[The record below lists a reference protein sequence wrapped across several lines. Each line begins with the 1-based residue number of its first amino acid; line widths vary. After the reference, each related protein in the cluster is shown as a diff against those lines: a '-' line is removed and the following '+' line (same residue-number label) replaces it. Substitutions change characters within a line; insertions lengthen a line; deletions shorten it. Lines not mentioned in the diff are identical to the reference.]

1 MAFIRWT
8 TKALKNK
15 DALTD
20 ETKIL
25 ISQKDGGTD
34 KDYTTTYK
42 DIKDDIALHSVVQ
55 AVNTLESIQP
65 GLPHQILEEDNNKV
79 FAVITDILTERILT
93 LPNYQLLNPGWK
105 IVIKDAG
112 GHASSKSIK
121 IFAYKDDPP
130 GLEDQ
135 TCMIDGTEVTSFI
148 HYGIATN
155 WKTTTLMYLGS
166 EEFPGPVTK
175 GIFITL

>member
-20 ETKIL
+20 GTKIL

-55 AVNTLESIQP
+55 AVNTLELVSSDY
-65 GLPHQILEEDNNKV
+65 GILEEDNNKV
-79 FAVITDILTERILT
+79 FAVITDSQSEKILT

-166 EEFPGPVTK
+166 YPGPVTK

>member
-8 TKALKNK
+8 TKTLKYK
-15 DALTD
+15 GALTD

-25 ISQKDGGTD
+25 ISQKDGDTD

-42 DIKDDIALHSVVQ
+42 DIKDDIAAYSIVQ
-55 AVNTLESIQP
+55 AVNTLELVS
-65 GLPHQILEEDNNKV
+65 LDYWMLEEDNNKV
-79 FAVITDILTERILT
+79 FAVITDETNEKALV
-93 LPNYQLLNPGWK
+93 LPDYRLLSPGWK

-112 GHASSKSIK
+112 GKASNKSIK

-130 GLEDQ
+130 GEDQ
-135 TCMIDGTEVTSFI
+135 VCMIDGTEVTSTS
-148 HYGIATN
+148 HYGISAN

-166 EEFPGPVTK
+166 KEFGPVTK

>member
-42 DIKDDIALHSVVQ
+42 DIKDDIAAYSIVQ
-55 AVNTLESIQP
+55 AVNTLEIIQP
-65 GLPHQILEEDNNKV
+65 ESPHKILEEDNNKV
-79 FAVITDILTERILT
+79 FAVITDETNEKALV
-93 LPNYQLLNPGWK
+93 LPDYQLLNPGWK

-112 GHASSKSIK
+112 GNASSKSIN

-130 GLEDQ
+130 GEDQ
-135 TCMIDGTEVTSFI
+135 VCMIDGTEVTSFI
-148 HYGIATN
+148 HYGISAN

-166 EEFPGPVTK
+166 KEFGPVTK

>member
-15 DALTD
+15 GALTN

-25 ISQKDGGTD
+25 ISQKDSGTD

-42 DIKDDIALHSVVQ
+42 DIKDDIAAYSIVQ
-55 AVNTLESIQP
+55 AVNTLELVS
-65 GLPHQILEEDNNKV
+65 LDYKILEEDNNKV
-79 FAVITDILTERILT
+79 FAVITDETTEKALV
-93 LPNYQLLNPGWK
+93 LPDYRLLSPGWK

-112 GHASSKSIK
+112 GKASNKSIK

-135 TCMIDGTEVTSFI
+135 ICVIDGTEVTSES

-155 WKTTTLMYLGS
+155 WKTTTLMYLG
-166 EEFPGPVTK
+166 EEEELPGIIK

>member
-15 DALTD
+15 DVLTD

-55 AVNTLESIQP
+55 AVNTLELVSSDY
-65 GLPHQILEEDNNKV
+65 GMLEEDNNKV
-79 FAVITDILTERILT
+79 FAVITDSQSEKILT

-112 GHASSKSIK
+112 GNASSKSIK

-166 EEFPGPVTK
+166 KDFGPVTK

>member
-15 DALTD
+15 DVLTD

-55 AVNTLESIQP
+55 AVNTLELVSSDY
-65 GLPHQILEEDNNKV
+65 GMLEEDNNKV
-79 FAVITDILTERILT
+79 FAVITDSQSEKILT

-112 GHASSKSIK
+112 GNASSKSIK

-135 TCMIDGTEVTSFI
+135 TCIIDGTEVTSFI

-166 EEFPGPVTK
+166 KDFGPVTK